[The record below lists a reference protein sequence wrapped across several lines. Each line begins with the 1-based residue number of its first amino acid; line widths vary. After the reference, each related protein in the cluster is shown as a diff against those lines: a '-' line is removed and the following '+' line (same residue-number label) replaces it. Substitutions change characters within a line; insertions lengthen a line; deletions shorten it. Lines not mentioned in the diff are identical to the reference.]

1 MKQRIVVL
9 ALLSAAASAVAQ
21 VHDHAPAPAPVAPVH
36 EQEVPAAPAPTAAV
50 APLSPELRELFKL
63 EMLGLQGAMLEL
75 VPRVV
80 AGDWEGI
87 AETAARIRG
96 GFVLAQKLTPA
107 QREELH
113 RALPAGFIERDAEF
127 HEIAI
132 GLEHAA
138 HRKQTELVSFYV
150 YKLTEGCVGCH
161 SRYAQTRFPAFAP
174 AHAPD
179 AHAH

>member
-9 ALLSAAASAVAQ
+9 ALLSAAAAALGQ
-21 VHDHAPAPAPVAPVH
+21 VHDHAPAPVAPIH
-36 EQEVPAAPAPTAAV
+36 EPEVPAAPAPTAAV

-75 VPRVV
+75 VPKVV

-113 RALPAGFIERDAEF
+113 RALPAAFLERDAEF
-127 HEIAI
+127 HEIAT

-138 HRKQTELVSFYV
+138 HRQQTELVSFYV

-161 SRYAQTRFPAFAP
+161 ARHAQTRFPAFAP
-174 AHAPD
+174 AHAP
-179 AHAH
+179 APHGH

>member
-1 MKQRIVVL
+1 MVKQRIVVL
-9 ALLSAAASAVAQ
+9 ALLSAAAAALGQ
-21 VHDHAPAPAPVAPVH
+21 VHDHAPAPVAPMH
-36 EQEVPAAPAPTAAV
+36 EPEVPAAPAPTAAV

-75 VPRVV
+75 IPKVV

-96 GFVLAQKLTPA
+96 GFVLAQKLTPE

-113 RALPAGFIERDAEF
+113 RALPAGFLERDAEF
-127 HEIAI
+127 HEIAT

-138 HRKQTELVSFYV
+138 HRKQAELVSFYV

-161 SRYAQTRFPAFAP
+161 ARYAQTRFPAFAP
-174 AHAPD
+174 AHAP
-179 AHAH
+179 APHAH